1 MPAQPFLKEV
11 SARLLH
17 PGAYNLEETYVVFP
31 NKRARLF
38 MSRYLGELT
47 EKPVWAPQYLTISEM
62 MERASGYVY
71 ADRLTLLFELY
82 GVYRNISG
90 SQEGFDIFYP
100 YGETLLADF
109 DEIDKYL
116 VHASDIF
123 GNLAGLK
130 SLEDRF
136 SYLTEEQIA
145 LIRRFWDT
153 FDPDH
158 MAADQKTFITLWEI
172 LPDIYHRFRKQLHDR
187 QIAFEGMAYRSV
199 AEHLTDCSLFTGTT
213 DRKFL
218 FVGFNALN
226 TCEEKVFSYLQNLHR
241 AEFFWDYDVW
251 YTNSEMHEAGY
262 FMRNNLKVFPQQH
275 PINCENLSDV
285 NKTISFIPVSSNT
298 GQAAAL
304 PQIFRTF
311 SIGGGAWQ
319 EQTALV
325 LADEH
330 LIMPVL
336 YAIPSEIHEVN
347 VTMGFPLAGS
357 QVFSLIDSLQALV
370 RNSRKDTVGKTSWY
384 FKDVLSILG
393 NPLLSSYY
401 PGLADQVR
409 QKVTRQNLYYLR
421 VEDILPGSEG
431 DPVFTGLSGD
441 IHLDR
446 YLLELLGDILK
457 KQADSLEDQKDSH
470 PVQTEMVFQVYTFLT
485 RLHELLLEQGI
496 AARAETLFRLI
507 RNMIRNMHIPFQGEP
522 LAGLQVMGLLETRTL
537 DFKNVILL
545 SANEGILPRT
555 ADTPS
560 FIPYS
565 LRAGFGMPTP
575 EHRDAMYAYYFY
587 RLIQRASKVALVY
600 DCSTGGLRTGER
612 SRYLHQIFYEM
623 PVKVTELSLTGSI
636 SKIPVKPIVIPKTG
650 EVAAAMERY
659 AGKQGKLLS
668 PSAFNEFLNCPLK
681 FYFHHIAGLPQP
693 EELSEEIDPRR
704 FGNLLHKAMKHIYSP
719 FGTSPITPEH
729 LKPLITRKDALDDAL
744 DRAFS
749 EEFSGDVRPADP
761 VKTEGYNLIIRQVI
775 RTYMHRLLTADLEAG
790 PFSIVSLEE
799 KYQTA
804 VGIEVDGRPVDLQI
818 GGVID
823 RIDRRQGKYLILDYK
838 TGAVRNTFSTVSS
851 LFESG
856 EGSPRNEAVSQ
867 VLLYAFVFQRLNPES
882 TVVPGLYFVRDSYS
896 GAFSYFIR
904 QGNRKELVERYD
916 QVGPEFEGLLQHHLS
931 CMFSAREPF
940 VQTTNLKICAF
951 CAYAEICRR

>member
-17 PGAYNLEETYVVFP
+17 PGAYNLEETFVVFP

-38 MSRYLGELT
+38 MGKYMGELT
-47 EKPVWAPQYLTISEM
+47 DRPVWAPQYLTISEM

-90 SQEGFDIFYP
+90 SQESFDIFYP

-130 SLEDRF
+130 SLENRF

-153 FDPDH
+153 FDPHH
-158 MAADQKTFITLWEI
+158 MGTDQKTFITLWEI

-187 QIAFEGMAYRSV
+187 QIAYEGMAYRNA
-199 AEHLTDCSLFTGTT
+199 AEHLTESSLFTGTA
-213 DRKFL
+213 DRKFV

-241 AEFFWDYDVW
+241 AEFFWDYDAW
-251 YTNSEMHEAGY
+251 YTNNEMHEAGF
-262 FMRNNLKVFPQQH
+262 FMRKNLKSFPQRH
-275 PINCENLSDV
+275 AVNCENLSDV
-285 NKTISFIPVSSNT
+285 SKTISFIPVSSNT

-304 PQIFRTF
+304 PHIFRILG
-311 SIGGGAWQ
+311 IGSGALQ

-330 LIMPVL
+330 LIIPVL
-336 YAIPSEIHEVN
+336 YAIPSEINEVN

-357 QVFSLIDSLQALV
+357 LVYSLIDSLHALV
-370 RNSRKDTVGKTSWY
+370 RNSRKDPLGKPSWY

-393 NPLLSSYY
+393 NPLLSSFYA
-401 PGLADQVR
+401 GQADLVR
-409 QKVTRQNLYYLR
+409 QKVIRQHLYYLCI
-421 VEDILPGSEG
+421 EDILAGSG
-431 DPVFTGLSGD
+431 DDPVFTGLAGD
-441 IHLDR
+441 IQLDR
-446 YLLELLGDILK
+446 YLLDMLGAIM
-457 KQADSLEDQKDSH
+457 KQLAGNPEEQNDSN
-470 PVQTEMVFQVYTFLT
+470 PVQAEMVFRVYTFLT
-485 RLHELLLEQGI
+485 RLHELLIAQGI
-496 AARAETLFRLI
+496 AAGAETLFRLI
-507 RNMIRNMHIPFQGEP
+507 RNMIRSMHVPFEGEP

-537 DFKNVILL
+537 DFENVIIL
-545 SANEGILPRT
+545 SANEGILPRA

-575 EHRDAMYAYYFY
+575 EHHDAMYAYYFY
-587 RLIQRASKVALVY
+587 RLIQRANKVTLVY
-600 DCSTGGLRTGER
+600 DSSSGGLRTGER

-623 PVKVTELSLTGSI
+623 PARVTELSLTGSI
-636 SKIPVKPIVIPKTG
+636 SRIPVKPIVIPKTG

-659 AGKQGKLLS
+659 TGKQGKLLS

-681 FYFHHIAGLPQP
+681 FYFHQLAGLPQT
-693 EELSEEIDPRR
+693 EELSEEIDARR
-704 FGNLLHKAMKHIYSP
+704 FGNLLHKAMKHVYSP

-729 LKPLITRKDALDDAL
+729 LKPLLSRKDALDDAL
-744 DRAFS
+744 DQAFS
-749 EEFSGDVRPADP
+749 EELSGNARPAGP

-799 KYQTA
+799 KYQVP
-804 VGIEVDGRPVDLQI
+804 VGIEIDGRPVELQI
-818 GGVID
+818 GGIID
-823 RIDRRQGKYLILDYK
+823 RIDRRQGKFLILDYK
-838 TGAVRNTFSTVSS
+838 TGAVRNTFSSVSS
-851 LFESG
+851 LFQSG
-856 EGSPRNEAVSQ
+856 EGSSRNDAVSQ

-882 TVVPGLYFVRDSYS
+882 TVVPGLYFVRGSYS

-916 QVGPEFEGLLQHHLS
+916 QVGPEFEGLLHHHLS
-931 CMFSAREPF
+931 CMFSSGEPF
-940 VQTTNLKICAF
+940 VQTTHLKTCAF
-951 CAYAEICRR
+951 CSYAEICRR